1 MAGLITQKK
10 EEKRKKILD
19 SAYELFTSIGVS
31 NTSISMIC
39 EKSGI
44 AKGTFYLYFTDKE
57 DVLRNLVRRVS
68 FDILKAAYD
77 ESLKIKGDFIDS
89 VICMAN
95 YLIELFKHD
104 KDALLV
110 IKKDFIWP
118 ISEDEFNATSDPTMS
133 KIRDAINEYSKKIH
147 MSEHKI
153 LLRLYALLSML
164 CSVCYSS
171 IIDGFPSDIDSL
183 KVDIFEMAKATLS
196 N

>member
-95 YLIELFKHD
+95 YLIELFKND